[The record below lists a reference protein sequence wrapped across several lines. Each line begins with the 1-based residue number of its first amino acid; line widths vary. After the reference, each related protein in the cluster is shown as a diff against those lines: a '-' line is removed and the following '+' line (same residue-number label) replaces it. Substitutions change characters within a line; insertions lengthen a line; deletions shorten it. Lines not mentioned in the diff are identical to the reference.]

1 MIYLLACVSL
11 VEKEDYVGKLTLRI
25 HRTCHELIHRKLLGE
40 NLGSCSVQ
48 ELKEL
53 EAQLEKSLS
62 IIRQRKA
69 RAAYS

>member
-1 MIYLLACVSL
+1 ML
-11 VEKEDYVGKLTLRI
+11 GNWTLI
-25 HRTCHELIHRKLLGE
+25 KNCHELIHRKLLGE

-69 RAAYS
+69 RALHIPTT